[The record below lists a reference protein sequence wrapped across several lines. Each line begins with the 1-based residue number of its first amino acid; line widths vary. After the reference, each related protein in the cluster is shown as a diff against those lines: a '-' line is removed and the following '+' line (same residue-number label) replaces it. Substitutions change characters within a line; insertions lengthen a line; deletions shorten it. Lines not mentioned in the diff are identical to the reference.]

1 MKLTLLELIIK
12 GIPEAG
18 IFTLGI
24 YAFSKTKVNL
34 KKYLPAALLI
44 FILTAFIRLLPI
56 NYGVNMMIIL
66 MCAIFISVNLLKIQ
80 LFPTVKAI
88 LINAV
93 AVVLG
98 EGLNF
103 LLLQV
108 TYGSQRTLEIIGNPV
123 LKTINTIPSTIIFGI
138 IVVTVYYFNVIRAKE
153 NKNADIDKEYINSHM
168 Q

>member
-1 MKLTLLELIIK
+1 MQLTLLELIIK
-12 GIPEAG
+12 GIPEAA

-24 YAFSKTKVNL
+24 YAFSKTKLNL

-44 FILTAFIRLLPI
+44 FILTALIRLLPI
-56 NYGVNMMIIL
+56 NYGVNMMIVL
-66 MCAIFISVNLLKIQ
+66 MCAIFISVSFLKIP
-80 LFPTVKAI
+80 LFQAVKAI

-93 AVVLG
+93 VVVFG

-108 TYGSQRTLEIIGNPV
+108 LYGSEKTLEIIGNPV
-123 LKTINTIPSTIIFGI
+123 LKTINTIPSTIFFGI
-138 IVVTVYYFNVIRAKE
+138 VICTVYYFNVIRVKE
-153 NKNADIDKEYINSHM
+153 NENADIDKEDIDNHM